1 MPARVAGLLR
11 NGLETPAGQND
22 DRMHRPAPAGP
33 VPNRLTAPRVL
44 AVILLAAGVAATAY
58 SYFSL
63 VSPGTELIPDRPT
76 VTDFLAFTATFFAF
90 LGVGTLVAWQRPAHP
105 IGWLFLASG
114 LGIISSTFAAEYVG
128 RAVFVGEPL
137 PAATPLAWLGTWG
150 WALSGGLAMTFVL
163 LLFPTGSL
171 PGPGWRPFAWLTAA
185 GLAAATVSSAL
196 LPGPIEGY
204 GNAVPNPLGVGGP
217 LGDLFTAVNDLSFLV
232 LCTLGAVSVS
242 SLIVRLRRATG
253 VERQQLKW
261 ILYPASLFVT
271 AIGAAAL
278 TQREL
283 LWTAALLGLAGV
295 PIGAG
300 IAILRH
306 RLFDI
311 DVVINRTLVY
321 AGVTAVIGAAYFA
334 VVLSVSQL
342 LGGVA
347 NGDQLAVASATL
359 AAAALFRPARS
370 WVQQAV
376 DRRFYRSRYDSA
388 RIISGFGQHLRG
400 EMDPVTLGIELRN
413 VAVRAVQPADAGVW
427 LRATSRG
434 NRNVTGTPEGYN
446 EAR

>member
-1 MPARVAGLLR
+1 MQRTASVDPASRRRIARALALVLL
-11 NGLETPAGQND
+11 
-22 DRMHRPAPAGP
+22 
-33 VPNRLTAPRVL
+33 V
-44 AVILLAAGVAATAY
+44 AGVAATVY
-58 SYFSL
+58 SYVSL

-90 LGVGTLVAWQRPAHP
+90 LGVGTLVAWHRPGHP

-128 RAVFVGEPL
+128 RSVFAGEEL
-137 PAATPLAWLGTWG
+137 PAVPLLAWLGTWG

-163 LLFPTGSL
+163 LLFPTGRL
-171 PGPGWRPFAWLTAA
+171 PGPRWRPFAWLTAA
-185 GLAAATVSSAL
+185 GLAVVTLSSAL

-204 GNAVPNPLGVGGP
+204 GDAVPNPLGIHGP
-217 LGDLFTAVNDLSFLV
+217 LGDVFVAVNDLSFLV
-232 LCTLGAVSVS
+232 LCALGAVAVG
-242 SLIVRLRRATG
+242 SLILRLRRAVG
-253 VERQQLKW
+253 IERQQLKW

-271 AIGAAAL
+271 AIGAAAM
-278 TQREL
+278 TQLDL

-300 IAILRH
+300 IGILRH

-321 AGVTAVIGAAYFA
+321 AGVTAVIGATYFA
-334 VVLSVSQL
+334 VVLAASQL

-370 WVQQAV
+370 WVQRAV
-376 DRRFYRSRYDSA
+376 DRRFYRSRYDST
-388 RIISGFGQHLRG
+388 RIISGFGQRLRG
-400 EMDPVTLGIELRN
+400 EMDPLTLGAALRD
-413 VAVRAVQPADAGVW
+413 VAIRAVQPVHSGVW
-427 LRATSRG
+427 LRARSPQD
-434 NRNVTGTPEGYN
+434 RNVLRTRDPYKG
-446 EAR
+446 AR

>member
-1 MPARVAGLLR
+1 MQR
-11 NGLETPAGQND
+11 T
-22 DRMHRPAPAGP
+22 APADESRNRHTGP
-33 VPNRLTAPRVL
+33 RAL
-44 AVILLAAGVAATAY
+44 AVVLLAAGIAATAY
-58 SYFSL
+58 SYVSL
-63 VSPGTELIPDRPT
+63 VSPGTALIPDRPT

-90 LGVGTLVAWQRPAHP
+90 LGVGTLVAWHRPGHP

-114 LGIISSTFAAEYVG
+114 LGIITSTFAAEYVG
-128 RAVFVGEPL
+128 RAVFVGETL
-137 PAATPLAWLGTWG
+137 PAVPLVAWVGTWG
-150 WALSGGLAMTFVL
+150 WAFSGGLAMTYVL

-171 PGPGWRPFAWLTAA
+171 PGPRWRPFAWLTAA
-185 GLAAATVSSAL
+185 GLAIVTLSSAL
-196 LPGPIEGY
+196 LPGTIEGY

-217 LGDLFTAVNDLSFLV
+217 VGDLFTAVNDLSFLV
-232 LCTLGAVSVS
+232 LCALGAVSVG
-242 SLIVRLRRATG
+242 SLIVRLRRAVG
-253 VERQQLKW
+253 KERQQLKW
-261 ILYPASLFVT
+261 ILYPASLFVA

-278 TQREL
+278 TTIEH
-283 LWTAALLGLAGV
+283 LWTASLLGLAGV

-359 AAAALFRPARS
+359 AAAALFRPARG
-370 WVQQAV
+370 WVQRAV

-400 EMDPVTLGIELRN
+400 EMDPLTLGIALRD
-413 VAVRAVQPADAGVW
+413 VAVRAVQPAHAGVW
-427 LRATSRG
+427 LRATSPG
-434 NRNVTGTPEGYN
+434 GRNVLRTPDAYKG
-446 EAR
+446 AR